1 MARCTYC
8 KTKWKVK
15 DVWSILVTFEKDC
28 PYCFGRQYM
37 SNDTFHQ
44 ANAALPLLFLC
55 PLIVVIRLCHNIL
68 FYHPLRLHLSFLI

>member
-28 PYCFGRQYM
+28 PYCFERQYI
-37 SNDTFHQ
+37 
-44 ANAALPLLFLC
+44 P
-55 PLIVVIRLCHNIL
+55 VVLVNSELNWSFIR
-68 FYHPLRLHLSFLI
+68 

>member
-28 PYCFGRQYM
+28 PYCFGRQYL
-37 SNDTFHQ
+37 SNYTFHH

-55 PLIVVIRLCHNIL
+55 PLLVDLSDEN
-68 FYHPLRLHLSFLI
+68 PLDKYRK

>member
-1 MARCTYC
+1 MAHCTYC

-28 PYCFGRQYM
+28 TYCFGRQYM

-55 PLIVVIRLCHNIL
+55 PLIVDLSDEN
-68 FYHPLRLHLSFLI
+68 PLDKYRK